1 MLSLLSWRTG
11 TSCLREWNSH
21 GFGYPTAYDDAGPS
35 QALLTP
41 LLNFVPRSVEE
52 LDDPFKHE
60 GVEFWLS

>member
-1 MLSLLSWRTG
+1 MALAIPQPTMML
-11 TSCLREWNSH
+11 E
-21 GFGYPTAYDDAGPS
+21 
-35 QALLTP
+35 ALLTP